1 MYRRSHDPS
10 QYLVAPI
17 PICNYDLCIYL
28 SLEYLFFVNT
38 AISNRFLVPHL
49 NMMDD
54 YFVEMIVYCVTK
66 TVEVNMIREL
76 GMAFPRNNE

>member
-28 SLEYLFFVNT
+28 SLENLFFVNT

-49 NMMDD
+49 NVMDD
-54 YFVEMIVYCVTK
+54 YFVDKNYCVTK
-66 TVEVNMIREL
+66 RVEVNMIREL
-76 GMAFPRNNE
+76 GMAFSRNNE